1 MITSKKIRSFSS
13 GILILFFALMQQ
25 AVAQAD
31 CSYSITNEW
40 TTGYTGAITISN
52 NSSTALSGWTVSWQ
66 FNNNR
71 ITSSWNAQ
79 LSGNNPYTATDL
91 GWNGN
96 IPAGASVEIGFQ
108 ADKNGGNAETPVLN
122 GSVCS
127 GGNNNSS
134 AANIS
139 SAISSSASSQAVSST
154 SAANSSSTNVGSQQC
169 NWYGSLYPLCTS
181 TTNGW
186 GWEEN
191 QSCISR
197 STCNSQPAPFGVVGE
212 THSSSSAALPSSS
225 SIAASSSSAA
235 GNRGFVSTHG
245 QLRTSGNQL
254 VDQNGTAVQLRG
266 MSSHGLQWYGE
277 YMNLN
282 SIRWLRDDWGL
293 NVIRA
298 AMYTASEGYIE
309 NPSIKHKVFE
319 IVDAAIELDI
329 YVIVDWHILSDG
341 NPQQYKEEA
350 KAFFNEVAQ
359 RYGNT
364 PNVIYEIANEPN
376 GGGVTWNA
384 AIRPYAQ
391 EVIPVIRNHAP
402 NSLVIVG
409 TGTWSQDVTDAAA
422 NPVSFP
428 NVGYAMHFYA
438 CTHGQWLRDR
448 VDQARAQ
455 GAMIFSTEWGTADAT
470 GDGSVCENDTR
481 TWINFLNQRGI
492 SWINWSITP
501 KEEGTAALNPGAS
514 TTGNWSASDLS
525 PSGTLVKSLMRQ

>member
-1 MITSKKIRSFSS
+1 MINFKKIWAFS
-13 GILILFFALMQQ
+13 GAVPLLLAAFMQQ
-25 AVAQAD
+25 AAAQAD
-31 CSYSITNEW
+31 CSYTVTNEW
-40 TTGYTGAITISN
+40 SNGYTGAITITN
-52 NSSTALSGWTVSWQ
+52 NSTSALSGWSLSWRY
-66 FNNNR
+66 NNNR
-71 ITSSWNAQ
+71 ITSAWNAN
-79 LSGNNPYTATDL
+79 LTGDNPYTARDL
-91 GWNGN
+91 GWNAN
-96 IPAGASVEIGFQ
+96 VPAGASVEIGFQ
-108 ADKNGGNAETPVLN
+108 ADKNGGSAEIPALSGN
-122 GSVCS
+122 VCS
-127 GGNNNSS
+127 GSNSNSS
-134 AANIS
+134 SN
-139 SAISSSASSQAVSST
+139 QVSST
-154 SAANSSSTNVGSQQC
+154 QFSSTANQSSAPSSTRSSTPAANGQQC
-169 NWYGSLYPLCTS
+169 NWYGSLYPVCANTQ
-181 TTNGW
+181 NGW
-186 GWEEN
+186 GWEAN

-197 STCNSQPAPFGVVGE
+197 STCNSQPAPYGVVGE
-212 THSSSSAALPSSS
+212 TNSSSSLAFS
-225 SIAASSSSAA
+225 SISSAAASSSSAA
-235 GNRGFVSTHG
+235 GNSGFVSTHG

-254 VDQNGTAVQLRG
+254 VNQHGTAVQLRG

-277 YMNLN
+277 YMNLS
-282 SIRWLRDDWGL
+282 SIRWLRDDWGI

-309 NPSIKHKVFE
+309 NPSVKNKVFE
-319 IVDAAIELDI
+319 IVDAAIALDI

-422 NPVSFP
+422 NPVSYP

-470 GDGSVCENDTR
+470 GDGSVCENETR
-481 TWINFLNQRGI
+481 TWISFLNQRGI
-492 SWINWSITP
+492 SWINWSVTP
-501 KEEGTAALNPGAS
+501 KEEGTAALKPGAS

-525 PSGTLVKSLMRQ
+525 PSGTLVRSLMRQ

>member
-1 MITSKKIRSFSS
+1 MITFKKIKKFSG

-31 CSYSITNEW
+31 CSYRITNEW
-40 TTGYTGAITISN
+40 PTGYTGAITINN
-52 NSSTALSGWTVSWQ
+52 NSSNALSGWTVSWR

-71 ITSSWNAQ
+71 ITSSWNAS

-108 ADKNGGNAETPVLN
+108 ADKNGGSAEIPVLSGN
-122 GSVCS
+122 VCS
-127 GGNNNSS
+127 GRNNYSS
-134 AANIS
+134 AVNVSSSISSSIASAATSSIRSTSS
-139 SAISSSASSQAVSST
+139 SAINT
-154 SAANSSSTNVGSQQC
+154 GTQQC
-169 NWYGSLYPLCTS
+169 NWYGSLYLLCTS

-212 THSSSSAALPSSS
+212 ISSSSSLAVSSSS

-235 GNRGFVSTHG
+235 GNSGFVSTHG

-254 VDQNGTAVQLRG
+254 VNQHGTAVQLRG

-277 YMNLN
+277 YMNLS
-282 SIRWLRDDWGL
+282 SIRWLRDDWGI

-309 NPSIKHKVFE
+309 NPSVKNKVFE
-319 IVDAAIELDI
+319 IVDAAIALDI

-402 NSLVIVG
+402 TSLVIVG

-422 NPVSFP
+422 
-428 NVGYAMHFYA
+428 
-438 CTHGQWLRDR
+438 
-448 VDQARAQ
+448 
-455 GAMIFSTEWGTADAT
+455 
-470 GDGSVCENDTR
+470 
-481 TWINFLNQRGI
+481 
-492 SWINWSITP
+492 
-501 KEEGTAALNPGAS
+501 
-514 TTGNWSASDLS
+514 
-525 PSGTLVKSLMRQ
+525 